1 MFFLLIICLL
11 FVQFPMFENTHL
23 LYLSESLKFVL
34 HRFSDGSFILVENYS
49 ICSNKEYTPIGF

>member
-11 FVQFPMFENTHL
+11 FVQFSMFENTHL

-34 HRFSDGSFILVENYS
+34 HRFSDCSFILVENYS